1 MAETQEK
8 KKDAGYRAAV
18 RGAKGVLRILIYIC
32 LALFLVFLG
41 RQAYTLGY
49 QVFNQQPVESGE
61 GREITVTVTDDM
73 SVMDV
78 GEMLK
83 DRGLIQTSP
92 LVFWIQEFL
101 SEYHNDILPGKYTL
115 NTNQTVD
122 EMLPVLAQE
131 DTEGEEES

>member
-1 MAETQEK
+1 MEDTRK
-8 KKDAGYRAAV
+8 RKKDAGYRAAV
-18 RGAKGVLRILIYIC
+18 KGVRGVLKILIYIC

-49 QVFNQQPVESGE
+49 QVFNQQPVDSGE

-83 DRGLIQTSP
+83 ERGLINTSP
-92 LVFWIQEFL
+92 LVFWVQEFL
-101 SEYHNDILPGKYTL
+101 SDYHNDILPGEYTL

>member
-32 LALFLVFLG
+32 LALFLIFL
-41 RQAYTLGY
+41 
-49 QVFNQQPVESGE
+49 

-78 GEMLK
+78 GKMLRE
-83 DRGLIQTSP
+83 RGLIETSP
-92 LVFWIQEFL
+92 LVFWFQELL
-101 SEYHNDILPGKYTL
+101 SEYHNDILPGEYVL

>member
-1 MAETQEK
+1 MEDTRK
-8 KKDAGYRAAV
+8 RTKDAGYRAAV
-18 RGAKGVLRILIYIC
+18 KGVRGVLKILIYIC

-49 QVFNQQPVESGE
+49 QVFNQQPVDSGE

-83 DRGLIQTSP
+83 ERGLINTSP
-92 LVFWIQEFL
+92 LVFWVQEFL
-101 SEYHNDILPGKYTL
+101 SDYHNDILPGEYTL
-115 NTNQTVD
+115 NTNQIVD

>member
-32 LALFLVFLG
+32 LALFLIFLG
-41 RQAYTLGY
+41 RQAYTVAY
-49 QVFNQQPVESGE
+49 QVFNQQPVETGE

-78 GEMLK
+78 GKMLRE
-83 DRGLIQTSP
+83 RGLIETSP
-92 LVFWIQEFL
+92 LVFWFQELL
-101 SEYHNDILPGKYTL
+101 SEYHNDILPGEYVL

>member
-1 MAETQEK
+1 MAKAQK
-8 KKDAGYRAAV
+8 RKKDAGYRAAV
-18 RGAKGVLRILIYIC
+18 KGARGVLKILIYIC

-41 RQAYTLGY
+41 SRAYTLGY
-49 QVFNQQPVESGE
+49 QVFNQQPKESGE

-73 SVMDV
+73 SVMDI

-83 DRGLIQTSP
+83 ERGLIDTSP

-101 SEYHNDILPGKYTL
+101 SEYHNDILPGKYVL

-122 EMLPVLAQE
+122 EMLPILAQA

>member
-1 MAETQEK
+1 MEDTRK
-8 KKDAGYRAAV
+8 RKKDAGYRAAV
-18 RGAKGVLRILIYIC
+18 KGVRGVLKILIYIC

-49 QVFNQQPVESGE
+49 QVFNQQPVDSGE

-83 DRGLIQTSP
+83 ERGLINTSP
-92 LVFWIQEFL
+92 LVFWVQEFL
-101 SEYHNDILPGKYTL
+101 SDYHNDILPGEYTL
-115 NTNQTVD
+115 NTNQIVD